1 MEEVEELKSLLEKR
15 DQSLIDKNVE
25 IARLQEDLQIAQ
37 ALVRSENE
45 SIRKELERKSEE
57 FGIMKAKMYLDQL

>member
-1 MEEVEELKSLLEKR
+1 VEEVEELKSLLEKR